1 MPTPT
6 VLLPLLEVARVQRV
20 GLLQQVLLKLVVR
33 HLGLRLR
40 PALLHH
46 PLAPLPRVVMAKE
59 VATVAEM
66 GKEVKEEA
74 MGIAA
79 TFFLAET
86 CTSGEGH
93 SQLNRSVHDEGALPT
108 SLGSC

>member
-20 GLLQQVLLKLVVR
+20 GLQ
-33 HLGLRLR
+33 LR

-46 PLAPLPRVVMAKE
+46 PLAPLPRAVMAE
-59 VATVAEM
+59 EEATVAEM

-93 SQLNRSVHDEGALPT
+93 NQLDRSMHDESALPT

>member
-20 GLLQQVLLKLVVR
+20 GLLG
-33 HLGLRLR
+33 HLGLQLR

-46 PLAPLPRVVMAKE
+46 PLAPLPRVAMAE
-59 VATVAEM
+59 EEATVAEM

-93 SQLNRSVHDEGALPT
+93 NQLDRSMHDEGALPT